1 MKMISRMDMLEK
13 CIMCGKKLKR
23 GKVDYEICGTNLGK
37 FPADG

>member
-1 MKMISRMDMLEK
+1 MISRMDMLEK

-23 GKVDYEICGTNLGK
+23 EKVDYKICGINLGK